1 MGTMSKI
8 QYWKQNLDLGKYADT
23 FQYFVAEARHEKQK
37 LARSYYTE
45 GRRTNFTLTKCIEY
59 LDSNYEPF
67 GLDEKLVFRT
77 SCLDRLKKDSFNRV
91 LIPNFEYEI
100 LNGKLYIT
108 SEYIKGC
115 YVQRSKIPIIEEDV
129 IYRKNSWS
137 FADYNYRNYIQE
149 ENTNKI
155 YMIDFDT
162 YREISMEDRKIL
174 WEKQR
179 LDWKS
184 YI

>member
-1 MGTMSKI
+1 MI
-8 QYWKQNLDLGKYADT
+8 DEDD
-23 FQYFVAEARHEKQK
+23 
-37 LARSYYTE
+37 
-45 GRRTNFTLTKCIEY
+45 IE
-59 LDSNYEPF
+59 
-67 GLDEKLVFRT
+67 EKLVFRT
-77 SCLDRLKKDSFNRV
+77 ECLDRLKKDSFNRV
-91 LIPNFEYEI
+91 RVPNFEYEV

-108 SEYIKGC
+108 SEYIKGK
-115 YVQRSKIPIIEEDV
+115 YLNKSKIPIIEEDV

-149 ENTNKI
+149 ERTENI
-155 YMIDFDT
+155 YMVDFDT
-162 YREISMEDRKIL
+162 YRQISIEDRKKL

>member
-37 LARSYYTE
+37 LARSYYTQ

-59 LDSNYEPF
+59 LDDDIE
-67 GLDEKLVFRT
+67 EKLVFRT
-77 SCLDRLKKDSFNRV
+77 ECLDRLKKDSFNRV
-91 LIPNFEYEI
+91 RVPNFEYEV

-108 SEYIKGC
+108 SEYIKGK
-115 YVQRSKIPIIEEDV
+115 YLNKSKIPIIEEDV

-149 ENTNKI
+149 ERTENI
-155 YMIDFDT
+155 YMVDFDT
-162 YREISMEDRKIL
+162 YRQISIEDRKIL
-174 WEKQR
+174 WKKQR